1 MKLDEISLDNAHRL
15 YESGDIE
22 KMEVGT
28 TRGLQQIHAYLF
40 GGLYDFAGQIRTV
53 NIAKGKFERSPGRH
67 RKDARSHL

>member
-28 TRGLQQIHAYLF
+28 TRGLQQIHAYL
-40 GGLYDFAGQIRTV
+40 LEACMTL
-53 NIAKGKFERSPGRH
+53 PGRYG
-67 RKDARSHL
+67 K